1 LVSKD
6 DPRIEPVRIL
16 RDMAVMFIANECPF
30 KKPVTECQR
39 RLLGSNL
46 MEWVVSW
53 KSDGD
58 GNIEAIELL
67 HEMSM
72 SGVNRNLNI
81 LFAK

>member
-1 LVSKD
+1 
-6 DPRIEPVRIL
+6 
-16 RDMAVMFIANECPF
+16 
-30 KKPVTECQR
+30 
-39 RLLGSNL
+39 